1 LICRKTIRLLG
12 AIVQLAGLRKTPKL
26 IVRPRNT
33 FPALKI
39 LLMKITEIKVL
50 KGPNYW
56 SVRRPKLIQL
66 RLDLEEMEQRPTN
79 TIPGF
84 RERLEKMFPTMI
96 EHRCSVG
103 TRGGFFQRVEEG
115 TWMGHVIEH
124 IALELQTISG
134 MDTGFGRTRGAGEEG
149 VYYVVFSYM
158 EEDAGVYAGRASV
171 RIAQALIDGTEYN
184 LEEDIQRL
192 REIREDTRL
201 GPSTGC
207 IVDEAVKRGIP
218 FIRLNKHS
226 LVQLGYGIHQKR
238 IRATIASTTGNIAVD
253 IACDKEETKNLLEA
267 AEIPVPRG
275 TVIRTE
281 EGLKEAVDKYG
292 YPLVIKPIDGNH
304 GKGNTTNI
312 TTWEQAIK
320 ALAAAKQYGRSV
332 IVEKF
337 ITGFD
342 FRILVINYKFICAA
356 LRTPAAVTGDGEH
369 TIQWLIDETNKDP
382 RRGYGHEKVLTQI
395 TIDQFTQKML
405 DEKGYTLETIP
416 PKGELVLLKPT
427 ANLSTGGT
435 STDVTDEVHPAN
447 IFMCER
453 IAKIIGLDICGID
466 IMASDLRTP
475 VTENGGAILEV
486 NAAPGFR
493 MHIEPSEGLGR
504 NVAEPVVDMLFPKG
518 SAGRIPIIAIT
529 GTNGKTTTTRLTAHI
544 AKSAGKKVG
553 YTTSDGVYIQN
564 QLMMKGDCTGPV
576 SSTFV
581 LKDPTVDF
589 AVLECARGG
598 ILKSGLAFQN
608 CEVAVVTNVAAD
620 HIGLGGINSVE
631 QMAKVKAVVP
641 ETVFPHGFA
650 VLNADDD
657 LVYAM
662 REGLNCN
669 IALFSMDENNPR
681 IRQHSS
687 EGGLS
692 AVFENGFVSILK
704 GNWKIRVANVKD
716 IPLTY
721 DGKAVH
727 NINNCLPAVLSCYL
741 FRDITIEDIRSGLN
755 SFVPSSTQTPG
766 RLNFFAFKN
775 FTMLADFAHNP
786 HGLRLLC
793 DFVSKLD
800 YPSRIGV
807 ISGTGDRRDEDI
819 RELGEISAHY
829 FDEIIIR
836 CDKNLRGRTAEEIIA
851 LLKDGI
857 ERVNP
862 GLPTMVIENENEALE
877 YIYANPRQGA
887 LYTIMC
893 DVVAGALD
901 KIREL
906 KDREEREE
914 PVAYKM
920 QQVNGTI
927 FK

>member
-1 LICRKTIRLLG
+1 M
-12 AIVQLAGLRKTPKL
+12 
-26 IVRPRNT
+26 
-33 FPALKI
+33 KI
-39 LLMKITEIKVL
+39 LEIKVL

-56 SVRRPKLIQL
+56 SVRRLKLIQMK
-66 RLDLEEMEQRPTN
+66 LDLEEMEKQPTN
-79 TIPGF
+79 AIPGF

-96 EHRCSVG
+96 EHRCSESV
-103 TRGGFFQRVEEG
+103 RGGFFKRVDEG

-124 IALELQTISG
+124 IALELQTLAG
-134 MDTGFGRTRGAGEEG
+134 MDTGFGRTRTPDGGKEG

-158 EEDAGVYAGRASV
+158 EEDAGVYAANASV
-171 RIAQALIDGTEYN
+171 RIAQALADGTNYN
-184 LEEDIQRL
+184 LEEDIMKL

-207 IVDEAVKRGIP
+207 IVDEAAKRGIP
-218 FIRLNKHS
+218 FIRLNKQS
-226 LVQLGYGIHQKR
+226 LVQLGYGVHQKR
-238 IRATIASTTGNIAVD
+238 IRATIASTTSNIAVD
-253 IACDKEETKNLLEA
+253 IACNKEETKMLLEA
-267 AEIPVPRG
+267 AEIPVPSG
-275 TVIRTE
+275 TVVRTE
-281 EGLKEAVDKYG
+281 IGLDEAISKFG

-312 TTWEQAIK
+312 TNREQALK
-320 ALAAAKQYGRSV
+320 AFEAAKIYNRSV
-332 IVEKF
+332 IVERY

-342 FRILVINYKFICAA
+342 FRALVINYKFICAA
-356 LRTPAAVTGDGEH
+356 LRTPASVTGDGKH

-395 TIDQFTQKML
+395 TIDDFTWKML
-405 DEKGYTLETIP
+405 NDAGYTLDTVP

-435 STDVTDEVHPAN
+435 SRDVTDEVHPAN
-447 IFMCER
+447 IFMFER
-453 IAKIIGLDICGID
+453 IAKIIGLDICGVD
-466 IMASDLRTP
+466 IMVNNLRNP
-475 VTENGGAILEV
+475 IIENGGAILEV

-493 MHIEPSEGLGR
+493 MHIEPAEGLPR

-529 GTNGKTTTTRLTAHI
+529 GTNGKTTTTRLAAHI

-608 CEVAVVTNVAAD
+608 CDVAIVTNVAAD
-620 HIGLGGINSVE
+620 HIGLGGINTVE
-631 QMAKVKAVVP
+631 EMAKVKAVLP
-641 ETVFPHGFA
+641 ETVFPHGYA
-650 VLNADDD
+650 ILNADDD
-657 LVYAM
+657 LVYTM
-662 REGLNCN
+662 KQGLKCN

-681 IRQHSS
+681 IKAHCA

-692 AVFENGFVSILK
+692 TVFENGYVSIMK
-704 GNWKIRVANVKD
+704 GNWKIRVMPVKD

-721 DGKAVH
+721 EGKAIH
-727 NINNCLPAVLSCYL
+727 NINNCLPAVMATYL
-741 FRDITIEDIRSGLN
+741 YRDISIDDIRSGLA

-766 RLNFFAFKN
+766 RLNFFYFKH

-786 HGLRLLC
+786 HGLKLLC
-793 DFVSKLD
+793 DFISKLD
-800 YPSRIGV
+800 YPLKIGI

-819 RELGEISAHY
+819 RELGEISAQY

-836 CDKNLRGRTAEEIIA
+836 CDKNLRGRTADEIIN
-851 LLKDGI
+851 LLKEGI
-857 ERVNP
+857 EKVNP
-862 GLPTMVIENENEALE
+862 NIPVMTIPNEDQALD
-877 YIYANPRQGA
+877 YIYENPKPGA

-893 DVVAGALD
+893 DVVARALD

-906 KDREEREE
+906 KEREE
-914 PVAYKM
+914 KETVPAPY
-920 QQVNGTI
+920 TA
-927 FK
+927 